1 MHQRDSLYIRGF
13 TGEAVLYSGKN
24 IIFRVE
30 ETFVEIL
37 APLLWLWAKL

>member
-1 MHQRDSLYIRGF
+1 MYIWVF
-13 TGEAVLYSGKN
+13 TGEAVLCSRRN

-30 ETFVEIL
+30 ETFDERL